1 MGYGKRNRVR
11 QVREKRRTLSD
22 HKGETAGNT
31 EKAWASPLSRV
42 TEVMG
47 KDQVHHLYARQEA
60 VQTYAG
66 K

>member
-1 MGYGKRNRVR
+1 MGDGKGNRVR
-11 QVREKRRTLSD
+11 GVRETQRTLSY
-22 HKGETAGNT
+22 HREETAWDT
-31 EKAWASPLSRV
+31 EKAWAPPLNRLA
-42 TEVMG
+42 EVMG